1 MQDNEQKQT
10 GKEEVM
16 NLSTDDNPMLIPTP
30 KDIMTKNVITVT
42 KDLPIYDAM
51 ELFAKYDISGL
62 PVVDKD
68 MNLIGILSEKDLM
81 NLVDVPEDEQDKTVN
96 DLMTQPALYFEE
108 DESLLDVCHFL
119 KKNIFRRVP
128 ITSKGKLVGIISI
141 RDVIEFIL
149 RLNRQEN
156 EEMVETVGSVTD

>member
-1 MQDNEQKQT
+1 MQDKEQNKT

-30 KDIMTKNVITVT
+30 KDIMTKNVVTVT
-42 KDLPIYDAM
+42 KDMPIYDAM
-51 ELFAKYDISGL
+51 ELFAKYDISGM

-68 MNLIGILSEKDLM
+68 MNLIGVLSEKDLM

-108 DESLLDVCHFL
+108 NESLLDVCNFL
-119 KKNIFRRVP
+119 KKNVFRRVP
-128 ITSKGKLVGIISI
+128 ITSNGKLVGIISI
-141 RDVIEFIL
+141 RDIIEFIL
-149 RLNRQEN
+149 RLNRHEN
-156 EEMVETVGSVTD
+156 EQVAQTASSATN